1 MFSIRL
7 PMPLDKTLIPSPP
20 KMTTTTTNHVR
31 RGITQIQTHSRYSSK
46 LVTKRVTT
54 VMAFQDRV
62 DGETSVD
69 GDFPEMEPLPEELQA
84 ELMPKHVAVIMDGNG
99 RWAKMRGLPASVGH
113 VAGIKSLR
121 RMVRLCYSW
130 GIKVLTVFA
139 FSTDNWI
146 RPKVILISLVS
157 LVHFD

>member
-1 MFSIRL
+1 
-7 PMPLDKTLIPSPP
+7 MPLDRTLITCPP
-20 KMTTTTTNHVR
+20 KMTTTTTNHPH
-31 RGITQIQTHSRYSSK
+31 RGITQIQTHSRYSSRF
-46 LVTKRVTT
+46 VTKRVTIAA
-54 VMAFQDRV
+54 AFQDQV

-69 GDFPEMEPLPEELQA
+69 EDFSEMEPLPEELQA

-99 RWAKMRGLPASVGH
+99 RWAKMRGLPPSAGH
-113 VAGIKSLR
+113 VAGVKSLR

-157 LVHFD
+157 LVNFD

>member
-1 MFSIRL
+1 
-7 PMPLDKTLIPSPP
+7 MPLDKTLITSPP
-20 KMTTTTTNHVR
+20 KITTTNHVH

-46 LVTKRVTT
+46 SVTKHVTT
-54 VMAFQDRV
+54 TVAYQDRV
-62 DGETSVD
+62 NGGKTSAD
-69 GDFPEMEPLPEELQA
+69 GDFPKVEPLPEELQA

-99 RWAKMRGLPASVGH
+99 RWAKMRGLPASAGH
-113 VAGIKSLR
+113 VAGVKSLR

-157 LVHFD
+157 LVNFD